1 MENLEKVAARKN
13 LTKVVTDGVKIE
25 EMVGN
30 QNEQTL
36 CKSIIKGLARSSQE
50 RPRNVGRDGR
60 RKSRRSYA
68 SMTSLGKSCHGTQ
81 CRKARE
87 QDLKYLRDLGV
98 YEKIDERE
106 ATARYQVT
114 PVDTKWIDTDKA
126 FEGKP
131 MQIRSRLV
139 PREFQ
144 E

>member
-1 MENLEKVAARKN
+1 M
-13 LTKVVTDGVKIE
+13 TKVVTDGVKIE
-25 EMVGN
+25 GMVRN

-50 RPRNVGRDGR
+50 RHAMLAAMEEENPDVVCIDDV
-60 RKSRRSYA
+60 A
-68 SMTSLGKSCHGTQ
+68 GKELPWHAV
-81 CRKARE
+81 RKARE

-126 FEGKP
+126 FEGEAHANQVKTCCER
-131 MQIRSRLV
+131 I
-139 PREFQ
+139 Q